1 MSYKNIYCVLFLT
14 IFLFYGCESWIEGYD
29 DSPNAATEVSIDQL
43 FTASQVNVFS
53 FSENSLARTVAIW
66 MQQMC
71 GTDRQY
77 SSLAQYSFAENDY
90 ALSWQRVYTTGGL
103 IDLRKTQVLADEQGK
118 PAFKGMA
125 QVLEAFLVG
134 SSASIWGDIP
144 YSEAIDGSINNPKL
158 DDQAEIYASLQ
169 ILLDDAISNLSS
181 ASAGLLPINDMFF
194 SGDTDKWIAA
204 AYTLKARYYMHWVE
218 VDPTSCSEALINA
231 DLGINSLDGSMKTLH
246 TSESTENNSWYQFY
260 IARDSYM
267 TAGGHLVNL
276 LNSNSDPRLGTY
288 FANAKDTN
296 IVIGADPGDSYL
308 YQSYLNSD
316 NFGEASPIDILS
328 YEENL
333 LIKAEC
339 SARLGNDAVA
349 QEALQEAQTAAE
361 TKWGFSADSFSD
373 VSLTGD
379 DLFNKILEEKYVALF
394 LNLETWNDY
403 KRNCY
408 PNVSVADTKP
418 PVRVYYPEDER
429 KTNPNIPDVS
439 SQPLNNDNDTE
450 GCE

>member
-1 MSYKNIYCVLFLT
+1 MRLANIGWCRYRVPLR
-14 IFLFYGCESWIEGYD
+14 
-29 DSPNAATEVSIDQL
+29 DS
-43 FTASQVNVFS
+43 FTA
-53 FSENSLARTVAIW
+53 
-66 MQQMC
+66 
-71 GTDRQY
+71 GTE
-77 SSLAQYSFAENDY
+77 SSDF
-90 ALSWQRVYTTGGL
+90 R
-103 IDLRKTQVLADEQGK
+103 
-118 PAFKGMA
+118 F
-125 QVLEAFLVG
+125 
-134 SSASIWGDIP
+134 
-144 YSEAIDGSINNPKL
+144 
-158 DDQAEIYASLQ
+158 
-169 ILLDDAISNLSS
+169 
-181 ASAGLLPINDMFF
+181 GLLIRITTN
-194 SGDTDKWIAA
+194 T
-204 AYTLKARYYMHWVE
+204 
-218 VDPTSCSEALINA
+218 
-231 DLGINSLDGSMKTLH
+231 GITG
-246 TSESTENNSWYQFY
+246 
-260 IARDSYM
+260 
-267 TAGGHLVNL
+267 
-276 LNSNSDPRLGTY
+276 
-288 FANAKDTN
+288 
-296 IVIGADPGDSYL
+296 
-308 YQSYLNSD
+308 
-316 NFGEASPIDILS
+316 FGEASPIDILS

>member
-1 MSYKNIYCVLFLT
+1 MSYKNIYCVLVLT

-29 DSPNAATEVSIDQL
+29 DSPNAAMEVSIDQL

-134 SSASIWGDIP
+134 SAASIWGDIP

-181 ASAGLLPINDMFF
+181 ASAGLLPTNDMFF
-194 SGDTDKWIAA
+194 SISGCK
-204 AYTLKARYYMHWVE
+204 LKCTGHVFAV
-218 VDPTSCSEALINA
+218 CSKML
-231 DLGINSLDGSMKTLH
+231 
-246 TSESTENNSWYQFY
+246 
-260 IARDSYM
+260 
-267 TAGGHLVNL
+267 LV
-276 LNSNSDPRLGTY
+276 
-288 FANAKDTN
+288 
-296 IVIGADPGDSYL
+296 
-308 YQSYLNSD
+308 
-316 NFGEASPIDILS
+316 
-328 YEENL
+328 
-333 LIKAEC
+333 
-339 SARLGNDAVA
+339 
-349 QEALQEAQTAAE
+349 
-361 TKWGFSADSFSD
+361 FSS
-373 VSLTGD
+373 
-379 DLFNKILEEKYVALF
+379 
-394 LNLETWNDY
+394 
-403 KRNCY
+403 
-408 PNVSVADTKP
+408 
-418 PVRVYYPEDER
+418 
-429 KTNPNIPDVS
+429 
-439 SQPLNNDNDTE
+439 
-450 GCE
+450 